1 MAKSGMGVPAFRKS
15 SMRATGAARTGEY
28 IYNAVAKGG
37 GERDM
42 TGWII
47 AAIVAAVVIYA
58 IVTFSRLVRQ
68 RNLVR
73 SPEFITTDFPTKD
86 PGQLPG
92 SFFMRTSTIRR

>member
-1 MAKSGMGVPAFRKS
+1 
-15 SMRATGAARTGEY
+15 
-28 IYNAVAKGG
+28 
-37 GERDM
+37 M

-58 IVTFSRLVRQ
+58 IVTVSRLVRQ

-73 SPEFITTDFPTKD
+73 SPEFIPTKD